1 MCGILGI
8 YGYDDVAPEL
18 IYGLMALQHRGQDA
32 AGAITFDGKFQIKKG
47 LGQVDQVFKEKNLD
61 RLKGYCGLAH
71 VRYATIGSTDIL
83 DAQPHAVNYPFGLAM
98 VHNGNV
104 INFVQLRKSLYED
117 NHRLLETSNDVALI
131 LYSYAS
137 ELEKKDLRNLSVDDI
152 FDTVEAVQRR
162 VKGAFSAI
170 SIIANRGFLAFTDP
184 YGIRPIVMGRKFTDK
199 GIVYAFAS
207 ESTCFDYLGYEIIRD
222 LKPGEAIF
230 IDKNRNVH
238 SKICQQRNQSFC
250 VFEYIYF
257 AREDSVIHNRLVAS
271 ERVRMAG
278 PLAEKIKRSGLNP
291 DIIIDVPSSA
301 YFFASG
307 IAEKLKIPYRRGLA
321 KNNHIGRSF
330 ISATQKLREQM
341 VRQKLNPIRDI
352 VKNKVIAVVD
362 DSIVRGTTSKHIVK
376 LLHDFGANK
385 VYFISAAPPIKYPC
399 IYGIDMSIKQEIIA
413 SHYNE
418 NEIAQYI
425 GADEV
430 IYQSLDDLKSLYSD
444 LPCCYACFS
453 GEYPTGITEELMDEI
468 ENEKLMSN
476 RV

>member
-8 YGYDDVAPEL
+8 YGYDDIAPEL
-18 IYGLMALQHRGQDA
+18 IFGLMSLQHRGQDA

-71 VRYATIGSTDIL
+71 VRYATIGSTDVL

-104 INFVQLRKSLYED
+104 INFVQLRKSLYEE
-117 NHRLLETSNDVALI
+117 NHRLLDTSNDVALI

-137 ELEKKDLRNLSVDDI
+137 ELEKKDLKHLSVDDI
-152 FDTVEAVQRR
+152 FDTVEAVQKR

-199 GIVYAFAS
+199 GIAYAFAS
-207 ESTCFDYLGYEIIRD
+207 ESICFDYLGYEIIRD

-230 IDKNRNVH
+230 IDNDRNVH
-238 SKICQQRNQSFC
+238 SKICHQAKQAFC

-257 AREDSVIHNRLVAS
+257 AREDSVIHNRLVAT
-271 ERVRMAG
+271 ERVRMSN
-278 PLAEKIKRSGLNP
+278 PLAERIKRLGLVP

-307 IAEKLKIPYRRGLA
+307 IAEKLAIPYRRGLA

-330 ISATQKLREQM
+330 ISATQELREHM

-352 VKNKVIAVVD
+352 VRDKVIAVVD

-376 LLHDFGANK
+376 LLRDNGAK
-385 VYFISAAPPIKYPC
+385 KIYFISAAPPIKFPC

-418 NEIAQYI
+418 QEITRYI
-425 GADEV
+425 GADAV
-430 IYQSLDDLKSLYSD
+430 IYQSLDDLKDLYTD

-453 GEYPTGITEELMDEI
+453 GKYPTGITEELMHEI
-468 ENEKLMSN
+468 EIEKLASN